1 MIKKLHYIFI
11 GLGLLFL
18 TLLTVCA
25 QADVQT
31 SDYEEQLLTVL
42 NQYGDDFDDCF
53 PELPSDF
60 PTLPN
65 NYTDLNDR
73 INEVSENTWYHRTI
87 PIPYGAG
94 DEIFFH
100 MKTEM
105 THYAIDIKYT
115 FIESEKRFVIS
126 AINFFDDLEGTAGG
140 EFWNGYAI
148 PSGVAENS
156 LKEID
161 VCKGT
166 PGFMFI
172 SFILAIAIVLIG
184 YSRYKKV

>member
-1 MIKKLHYIFI
+1 MMKKLHYIFI
-11 GLGLLFL
+11 GLGLL
-18 TLLTVCA
+18 LLMLPTVCA
-25 QADVQT
+25 QTDVQT
-31 SDYEEQLLTVL
+31 SDYEEQLLTLL

-60 PTLPN
+60 PALPN

-73 INEVSENTWYHRTI
+73 INEVSENTWYHREI
-87 PIPYGAG
+87 SFLNYSI
-94 DEIFFH
+94 DQIFFH
-100 MKTEM
+100 TQTEM
-105 THYAIDIKYT
+105 THYAISVKYE
-115 FIESEKRFVIS
+115 FNEIDGRFVIYE
-126 AINFFDDLEGTAGG
+126 INFFDDLEGTAGG

-172 SFILAIAIVLIG
+172 SCVVAIAVVLLT
-184 YSRYKKV
+184 YSRYKK